1 MIENIVLRTAITLG
15 DVSNEGSCWF
25 TRCGPSVARSAVD
38 TPPVAVHALPEVGQ
52 DKFTVYSSL
61 TVACELPKTVLMQ
74 QQKWLGTGL
83 YLV

>member
-52 DKFTVYSSL
+52 DKFTVCRRTPLESNRSL
-61 TVACELPKTVLMQ
+61 RAA
-74 QQKWLGTGL
+74 
-83 YLV
+83 